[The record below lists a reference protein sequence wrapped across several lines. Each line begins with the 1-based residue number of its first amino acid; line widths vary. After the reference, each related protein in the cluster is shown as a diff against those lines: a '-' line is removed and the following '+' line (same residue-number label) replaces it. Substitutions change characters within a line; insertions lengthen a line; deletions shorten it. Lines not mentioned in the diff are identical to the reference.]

1 MFRTKASLV
10 FLLVL
15 VFAVNYVETAADT
28 RTRTN
33 PVPERGY
40 QMATEMHRLER
51 NLTFQ
56 HHDATNRVAIWG
68 YSAVYFF
75 VFPALGLAV
84 ALALALREELAPFR
98 VFCLAVAT
106 DYAVS
111 LSCFLLAPVPERWAF
126 PGSGAILL
134 SDQWSSKLIE
144 AFRPV
149 SGLNNCF
156 PSFHVSLSVIL
167 ILVCFVFR
175 VRLRTVVLCLGLAIT
190 LSTFVLGIHW
200 LPDIAAGILVG
211 SLSVVLALHLTD
223 TSECW
228 RPTWRLAG

>member
-1 MFRTKASLV
+1 MLRSRAGLGFLLALV
-10 FLLVL
+10 FVCNW
-15 VFAVNYVETAADT
+15 AETAADARRRAT
-28 RTRTN
+28 A
-33 PVPERGY
+33 VPERGY
-40 QMATEMHRLER
+40 HMAAEMHRLER
-51 NLTFQ
+51 NLTFE
-56 HHDATNRVAIWG
+56 HHDATNRLAIYG

-75 VFPALGLAV
+75 VFPTLGLAV

-98 VFCLAVAT
+98 VFCLAVAI
-106 DYAVS
+106 DYAASV
-111 LSCFLLAPVPERWAF
+111 LCFLIVPVPERWAF

-134 SDQWSSKLIE
+134 SDQWSSKLIS

-167 ILVCFVFR
+167 ILACYVFR
-175 VRLRTVVLCLGLAIT
+175 VRLRTVVLWLGLAIM

-211 SLSVVLALHLTD
+211 SLSVALALRLTD

-228 RPTWRLAG
+228 RPTWGTAL